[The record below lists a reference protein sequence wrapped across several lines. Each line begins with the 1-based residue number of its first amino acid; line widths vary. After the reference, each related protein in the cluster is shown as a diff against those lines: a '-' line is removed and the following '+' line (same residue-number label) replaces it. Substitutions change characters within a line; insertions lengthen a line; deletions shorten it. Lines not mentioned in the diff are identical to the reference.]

1 MLSPRII
8 TAAYAALVLI
18 GLAAMAHDNT
28 RQLERCAATG
38 RAQEECRLLVLGR

>member
-8 TAAYAALVLI
+8 TAAYAALILI
-18 GLAAMAHDNT
+18 GLAAMANDTN

-38 RAQEECRLLVLGR
+38 RAQAECRLLVLGR